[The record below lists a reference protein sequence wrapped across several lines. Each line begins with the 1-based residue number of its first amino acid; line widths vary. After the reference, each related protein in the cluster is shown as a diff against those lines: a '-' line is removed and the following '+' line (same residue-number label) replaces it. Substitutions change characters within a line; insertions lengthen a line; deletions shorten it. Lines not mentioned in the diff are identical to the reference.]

1 MQQAHAPNRTDTLRS
16 IRGLRGISLIWL
28 GVALFVLSACQ
39 PARTPPPA
47 PTTEPPRSES
57 TVSLPDA
64 RYEIVQPTV
73 EQQDEQGHT
82 LWKLQA
88 QSLKAESKNTKTQ
101 GVLMQVQGWLYRDGK
116 PVLEFR
122 APYARANADTHT
134 VEAWGKVIAVSKTND
149 ARLEAGRILWRARED
164 RIIASEGVLL
174 RWGAFEL
181 RERTLYVDTAL
192 EKVWGAP

>member
-1 MQQAHAPNRTDTLRS
+1 M
-16 IRGLRGISLIWL
+16 
-28 GVALFVLSACQ
+28 LSACQ
-39 PARTPPPA
+39 PARTPPAA
-47 PTTEPPRSES
+47 PETEPPRSES
-57 TVSLPDA
+57 SVSLPDA
-64 RYEIVQPTV
+64 RYEIVKPTL
-73 EQQDEQGHT
+73 EQQDEQGRT

-88 QSLKAESKNTKTQ
+88 QSLKAESKDTKTQ
-101 GVLMQVQGWLYRDGK
+101 GVLMHVQGWLYRSGK

-122 APYARANADTHT
+122 APYARANADTRA
-134 VEAWGKVIAVSKTND
+134 VEAWGQVVAVSKTND
-149 ARLEAGRILWRARED
+149 ARLEAGRILWQARED